1 MFFLTDP
8 FLNNYTGENN
18 LYSVAK
24 YRDLMK
30 ELLRKDFRA
39 PTEWVFENYIVLNQ
53 NKYHYMCIGRNNENG
68 KFEFDNVFR
77 K

>member
-1 MFFLTDP
+1 
-8 FLNNYTGENN
+8 
-18 LYSVAK
+18 
-24 YRDLMK
+24 MK